1 MLLKLY
7 YLSTQEKIVNR
18 VGLAKYI
25 ADYIAEEKALGITE
39 VDTYMILNAINA
51 YYGGAR

>member
-1 MLLKLY
+1 M
-7 YLSTQEKIVNR
+7 NR
-18 VGLAKYI
+18 IELASYI

-51 YYGGAR
+51 YFGGAR